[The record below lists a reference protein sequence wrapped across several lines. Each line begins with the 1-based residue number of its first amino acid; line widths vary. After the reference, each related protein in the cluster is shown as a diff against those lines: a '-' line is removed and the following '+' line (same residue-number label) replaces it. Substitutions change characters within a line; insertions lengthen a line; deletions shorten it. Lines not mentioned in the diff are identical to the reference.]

1 MVSFLAGRLRGN
13 SVACLLPCYHG
24 LADMDTAVI
33 DDIGPDDLMTVLL
46 QQPGHRPSQ
55 KDIADMSQMQRLV
68 GIRRGIFHHNCLAGG
83 RQTAEI
89 LVRRYGGIYL
99 LPERRGE
106 LYIQKALDHIEA
118 FHFGDIGLKPLPYL
132 LSSGLGSLAAG
143 LQQRKDHQ
151 CDIALKL
158 LPGSLKLQGHINA
171 RSPV

>member
-1 MVSFLAGRLRGN
+1 
-13 SVACLLPCYHG
+13 
-24 LADMDTAVI
+24 MDTAVI

-68 GIRRGIFHHNCLAGG
+68 GIRRGIFHHNCLAGD

-89 LVRRYGGIYL
+89 LVRRYGGIDL
-99 LPERRGE
+99 LPERCGE
-106 LYIQKALDHIEA
+106 LYVQKALDHIEA
-118 FHFGDIGLKPLPYL
+118 FHFRYIGLKPLPYL

-151 CDIALKL
+151 CDIALEL
-158 LPGSLKLQGHINA
+158 LSGSLELQGHINA